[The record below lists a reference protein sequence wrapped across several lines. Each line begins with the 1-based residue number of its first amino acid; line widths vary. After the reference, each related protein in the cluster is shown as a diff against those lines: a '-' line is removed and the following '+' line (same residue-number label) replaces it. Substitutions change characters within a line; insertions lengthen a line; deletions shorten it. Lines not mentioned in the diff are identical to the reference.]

1 MPEFKSLESFTYIY
15 TYIRFDFYLT
25 SQKNIYIYIY
35 ITFYFSIK
43 YLDIKQVEPAVTYAE
58 IVGGH
63 GNMQQII
70 FTPNPNYINE
80 RTHRLVNQT
89 MSPG

>member
-1 MPEFKSLESFTYIY
+1 MPEFKSQRVLHIFI
-15 TYIRFDFYLT
+15 LT
-25 SQKNIYIYIY
+25 LGLIFISRPNIYIYIY

-43 YLDIKQVEPAVTYAE
+43 YLEIKQVEPAVTYAE